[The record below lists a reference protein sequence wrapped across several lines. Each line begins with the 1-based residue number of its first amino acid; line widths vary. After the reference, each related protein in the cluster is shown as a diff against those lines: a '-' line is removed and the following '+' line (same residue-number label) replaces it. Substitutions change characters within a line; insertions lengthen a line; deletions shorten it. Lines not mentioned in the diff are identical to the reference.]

1 MKYIIS
7 ALVVSIA
14 TMLIA
19 CNGNANRTAEMEM
32 QSMTENNYKA
42 FSKGDIVPSNLVCMV
57 NDEYMGKEQFEVSFE
72 GKTYY
77 GCCQMCKER
86 IPKDQSVRVAI
97 DPLSK
102 KQIDKA
108 TALIAVT
115 GDRGEVSYFENK
127 ATYTNYI
134 KQF

>member
-1 MKYIIS
+1 MKIILY
-7 ALVVSIA
+7 ALMILA
-14 TMLIA
+14 TLTSWS
-19 CNGNANRTAEMEM
+19 GNSNETSKKKE
-32 QSMTENNYKA
+32 QNVTDSNPNV
-42 FSKGDIVPSNLVCMV
+42 FNKGDIVPNDLVCMV
-57 NDEYMGKEQFEVSFE
+57 NNEYMGKKQFEVEFE

-86 IPKDQSVRVAI
+86 IPKDESVRVAI

-102 KQIDKA
+102 KQVDKA

-115 GDRGEVSYFENK
+115 DDRGEVSYFENK

>member
-1 MKYIIS
+1 MKIMLF
-7 ALVVSIA
+7 ALVVS
-14 TMLIA
+14 TVLTS
-19 CNGNANRTAEMEM
+19 CNGNSNETAKVAE
-32 QSMTENNYKA
+32 QLVTESNQKSFN
-42 FSKGDIVPSNLVCMV
+42 KGDIVPSDLVCMV
-57 NDEYMGKEQFEVSFE
+57 NDEYMGKKQFEVSFE

-86 IPKDQSVRVAI
+86 IPKDQSVRMAI

-108 TALIAVT
+108 TALIAIT

>member
-1 MKYIIS
+1 MKIILF
-7 ALVVSIA
+7 ALVVA
-14 TMLIA
+14 TALTS
-19 CNGNANRTAEMEM
+19 CNGNANETTKVTEQLVMESN
-32 QSMTENNYKA
+32 QKA
-42 FSKGDIVPSNLVCMV
+42 VNKGDVVPSDLVCMV
-57 NDEYMGKEQFEVSFE
+57 NDEYMGKKQFEVSFE

-86 IPKDQSVRVAI
+86 IPKDQSVRMAI

-102 KQIDKA
+102 KQVDKA

>member
-1 MKYIIS
+1 MKIMLF
-7 ALVVSIA
+7 ALVVS
-14 TMLIA
+14 TVLTS
-19 CNGNANRTAEMEM
+19 CNGNSNETAKVSE
-32 QSMTENNYKA
+32 QLVTESNQKSFN
-42 FSKGDIVPSNLVCMV
+42 KGDIVPSDLVCMV
-57 NDEYMGKEQFEVSFE
+57 NDEYMGKKQFEVSFE

-86 IPKDQSVRVAI
+86 IPKDQSVRMAI

-108 TALIAVT
+108 TALIAIT